1 MKKREKR
8 REGGGGK
15 ETEREKRGA
24 GRGGSKM
31 KYDLPPDRDVALL
44 LSCRASTIREN
55 VPWNKRA

>member
-1 MKKREKR
+1 MRVVVEKR
-8 REGGGGK
+8 QR
-15 ETEREKRGA
+15 EREKRA

-31 KYDLPPDRDVALL
+31 KYDLPPGRDVALL

>member
-15 ETEREKRGA
+15 ETEREKRV
-24 GRGGSKM
+24 GREGSKM
-31 KYDLPPDRDVALL
+31 KYDLPPGRDVALL